1 MSKKIAIMQPY
12 FLPYIGY
19 FQLVN
24 SVDEFIVYDN
34 IQYTKKGW
42 INRNRILDNGSD
54 RLFTIPIKKDS
65 DYLDVV
71 DRRLSESWDKD
82 RKKLINSLYT
92 LYHKAPYFNESFSI
106 IEECLLDDEDNLFIF
121 ILNSLNKVNNYLEIN
136 TPIIISSNISVDHS
150 LKAQD
155 KVIAICKARE
165 ATTYINAIGGVDLYS
180 KATFEANNL
189 QLNFI
194 KSHQITY
201 QQFDGAFVPWLSIV
215 DVMMFNSKEIIKD
228 YLNSY
233 TLV

>member
-1 MSKKIAIMQPY
+1 MQPY

-82 RKKLINSLYT
+82 RKKLRS
-92 LYHKAPYFNESFSI
+92 
-106 IEECLLDDEDNLFIF
+106 
-121 ILNSLNKVNNYLEIN
+121 
-136 TPIIISSNISVDHS
+136 
-150 LKAQD
+150 
-155 KVIAICKARE
+155 CK
-165 ATTYINAIGGVDLYS
+165 
-180 KATFEANNL
+180 
-189 QLNFI
+189 I
-194 KSHQITY
+194 KY
-201 QQFDGAFVPWLSIV
+201 
-215 DVMMFNSKEIIKD
+215 N
-228 YLNSY
+228 
-233 TLV
+233 